1 MSDFD
6 IHSPE
11 FWAREDRA
19 FDEQMDYY
27 EGQPLTEN
35 TRATLLMMAWTEI
48 AQLRVVART
57 LALEGREPRPRGR
70 PKGNGTPPPKREIPV
85 VANEGRVELGNRKL
99 SADEARELGARLIQA
114 ADALDSGQPEGEA

>member
-6 IHSPE
+6 IHSPA

-27 EGQPLTEN
+27 EGQPLTES
-35 TRATLLMMAWTEI
+35 TRATLLMMAWVEI
-48 AQLRVVART
+48 GNLRVVART
-57 LALEGREPRPRGR
+57 LALEGHVPKRRGR
-70 PKGNGTPPPKREIPV
+70 PRSNDPPPKREIPV

-99 SADEARELGARLIQA
+99 SADEARDLGARLIQA
-114 ADALDSGQPEGEA
+114 ADALESFQPEGGA